1 MIRVTTI
8 KILIFFKFSLD
19 FSLVSK
25 YSISDYFSR
34 TSPGGPYNMLKS
46 AFHAFLLIAVA
57 ALTTAAKPVVLTP
70 QERFDK
76 LAEHTTFGEAELAE
90 LRAIMELVKER
101 KSDEANKDGDG
112 LDCTFCPD
120 ALTWYLSTNDLFDEF
135 IFLVDHKADFGIKD
149 ENGMTLLQEA
159 CKGGHVDIIEFLIHH
174 GGEVNLPDKRGRSAI
189 HYALMGHNPEL
200 VLYLLEHGSDP
211 NKRTTRNETPLHFAA
226 KYTSRQELETLVE
239 HGASIKAINWTLV
252 ENLIEQRNRQD
263 KLYYDSD
270 EKHIASLKKALGL
283 KTPESL
289 EEDFEDEEGNDE
301 EEPRYEE
308 VDDDDDDGG
317 ERYVEAEASSDA
329 PKKAPSSSEKQKS
342 GTIANI
348 EDIPFYLLPRDVN
361 DAATVDGLTALHY
374 AAQNGS
380 LDIIKYLVEHG
391 ADISAQDYEQSRSVI
406 HFAAENGDIECIK
419 YLTEHGANLQDKD
432 ANGAT
437 AFHYA
442 VMANNLE
449 AVKYFVTKKLDYT
462 AKDNRGWTAMHY
474 AANGGALDVMKY
486 LIAKGLNIN
495 ELNNRK
501 RTPLFFAREHRDLR
515 QYMISKGAK

>member
-1 MIRVTTI
+1 
-8 KILIFFKFSLD
+8 
-19 FSLVSK
+19 
-25 YSISDYFSR
+25 
-34 TSPGGPYNMLKS
+34 MLKS

-57 ALTTAAKPVVLTP
+57 ALATAAKPVVLTP

-76 LAEHTTFGEAELAE
+76 LAERTSFGEPELAE
-90 LRAIMELVKER
+90 LRAIMELVKEE
-101 KSDEANKDGDG
+101 KSDEADKDGG
-112 LDCTFCPD
+112 KLDCTLCPD

-135 IFLVDHKADFGIKD
+135 MFLVDHNADFGIKD
-149 ENGMTLLQEA
+149 ANGMTLLQEA
-159 CKGGHVDIIEFLIHH
+159 CKGGHVDVIEFLIEH
-174 GGEVNLPDKRGRSAI
+174 GAEVNLPDKEGRSAI
-189 HYALMGHNPEL
+189 HYALMGSNPDL
-200 VLYLLEHGSDP
+200 VHFLLEHGSDP
-211 NKRTTRNETPLHFAA
+211 NKRTVRNETPLHFAA
-226 KYTSRQELETLVE
+226 KYSSCKEIETLVE

-270 EKHIASLKKALGL
+270 ETQIAALKKALGL

-289 EEDFEDEEGNDE
+289 EEDFEDDE
-301 EEPRYEE
+301 EEESPHYEE
-308 VDDDDDDGG
+308 IDDDDDDGG
-317 ERYVEAEASSDA
+317 ERYVEAEAASDT
-329 PKKAPSSSEKQKS
+329 PKKKPSSSPDEPE
-342 GTIANI
+342 TII
-348 EDIPFYLLPRDVN
+348 KDIDDIPFDLLPRDVN

-391 ADISAQDYEQSRSVI
+391 AAISAQDNEQSRSVI

-419 YLTEHGANLQDKD
+419 YLTEHGADLQDKD

-449 AVKYFVTKKLDYT
+449 AVKYFVSKKLDYT

-486 LIAKGLNIN
+486 LLAKDLNIN
-495 ELNNRK
+495 ALNDRK
-501 RTPLFFAREHRDLR
+501 RTPLFFARQHHELR
-515 QYMISKGAK
+515 EYMLSKGAK

>member
-1 MIRVTTI
+1 
-8 KILIFFKFSLD
+8 
-19 FSLVSK
+19 
-25 YSISDYFSR
+25 
-34 TSPGGPYNMLKS
+34 MLKS
-46 AFHAFLLIAVA
+46 AFHTFLLIAVA
-57 ALTTAAKPVVLTP
+57 ALATASKPAPLTL

-76 LAEHTTFGEAELAE
+76 LAEQKSFGEPELAE
-90 LRAIMELVKER
+90 LRAIIKLTKEQE
-101 KSDEANKDGDG
+101 KNADENKDGG
-112 LDCTFCPD
+112 KLDCTFCPD

-135 IFLVDHKADFGIKD
+135 SFLVDHNADFGIKD
-149 ENGMTLLQEA
+149 ANGMTLLQEV
-159 CKGGHVDIIEFLIHH
+159 CKGGHLDIIKYLVDH
-174 GGEVNLPDKRGRSAI
+174 GADVNLPNKEGLSAI
-189 HYALMGHNPEL
+189 HYAVMGGANPDL
-200 VLYLLEHGSDP
+200 VLYLLEHGGDP
-211 NKRTTRNETPLHFAA
+211 NRRTVRNETPLHFAA
-226 KYTSRQELETLVE
+226 KYSTCEVLQLLVE

-270 EKHIASLKKALGL
+270 ESQIAALKKALGL

-289 EEDFEDEEGNDE
+289 EEDFEDDEVEET
-301 EEPRYEE
+301 PRYEE

-329 PKKAPSSSEKQKS
+329 PKKAPSSSEKKS

-348 EDIPFYLLPRDVN
+348 DDIPFDLLPRDVN

-380 LDIIKYLVEHG
+380 LDIIKFLVEHG

-406 HFAAENGDIECIK
+406 HFAALNGDIECIK
-419 YLTEHGANLQDKD
+419 YLTENGADLLDKD

-462 AKDNRGWTAMHY
+462 AKDYRGWTAMHY
-474 AANGGALDVMKY
+474 AADGGALEVMKY
-486 LIAKGLNIN
+486 LLAKGLNIN
-495 ELNNRK
+495 ELNDRK
-501 RTPLFFAREHRDLR
+501 RTPLFLARQFHELR
-515 QYMISKGAK
+515 QFMLSKGAK

>member
-1 MIRVTTI
+1 
-8 KILIFFKFSLD
+8 
-19 FSLVSK
+19 
-25 YSISDYFSR
+25 
-34 TSPGGPYNMLKS
+34 MLKS

-57 ALTTAAKPVVLTP
+57 ALATAAKPVVLTP

-76 LAEHTTFGEAELAE
+76 LAERTSFGEPELAE
-90 LRAIMELVKER
+90 LRAIMELVKEK
-101 KSDEANKDGDG
+101 KSDEADKDGDG

-135 IFLVDHKADFGIKD
+135 KFLVEHKADFGIKD
-149 ENGMTLLQEA
+149 ANGMTLLQEA
-159 CKGGHVDIIEFLIHH
+159 CKGGHVDVIEFLIDH
-174 GGEVNLPDKRGRSAI
+174 GGEVNLPDKEGRSAL
-189 HYALMGHNPEL
+189 HYALMGRNPDL
-200 VLYLLEHGSDP
+200 THYLLEHGSDP
-211 NKRTTRNETPLHFAA
+211 NKRTVRNETPLHFAA
-226 KYTSRQELETLVE
+226 KYSSCEELETLVE

-270 EKHIASLKKALGL
+270 ETQIAALKKALGL

-289 EEDFEDEEGNDE
+289 EEDFEDDE
-301 EEPRYEE
+301 EEESPHYEE
-308 VDDDDDDGG
+308 IDDDDDDGG
-317 ERYVEAEASSDA
+317 ERYVEAEAASDT
-329 PKKAPSSSEKQKS
+329 PKKKPSSSPDEPE
-342 GTIANI
+342 TII
-348 EDIPFYLLPRDVN
+348 KDIDDIPFDLLPRDVN

-391 ADISAQDYEQSRSVI
+391 ADISAQDNEQSRSVI

-419 YLTEHGANLQDKD
+419 YLTEHGADLQDKD

-486 LIAKGLNIN
+486 LLAKDLNIN
-495 ELNNRK
+495 ALNDRK
-501 RTPLFFAREHRDLR
+501 RTPLFFARQHHELR
-515 QYMISKGAK
+515 EYMLSKGAK

>member
-1 MIRVTTI
+1 
-8 KILIFFKFSLD
+8 
-19 FSLVSK
+19 
-25 YSISDYFSR
+25 
-34 TSPGGPYNMLKS
+34 MLKS

-57 ALTTAAKPVVLTP
+57 ALATASKPVVLTP

-76 LAEHTTFGEAELAE
+76 LAEHTSFGEPELAE
-90 LRAIMELVKER
+90 LRAIIELVKEQ
-101 KSDEANKDGDG
+101 KSDGADKDGDG

-135 IFLVDHKADFGIKD
+135 RFLVDHKADFGIKD
-149 ENGMTLLQEA
+149 DNGMTLLQEA
-159 CKGGHVDIIEFLIHH
+159 CKGGHVDVIEFLINH
-174 GGEVNLPDKRGRSAI
+174 GGEVNLPDKEGRSAI
-189 HYALMGHNPEL
+189 HYALMGKNPEL
-200 VLYLLEHGSDP
+200 VHYLLEHGSDP
-211 NKRTTRNETPLHFAA
+211 NKRTIRNETPLHFAA
-226 KYTSRQELETLVE
+226 KYSSCQEIETLVE

-270 EKHIASLKKALGL
+270 ETQISALKKALGL

-289 EEDFEDEEGNDE
+289 EEEFDDE
-301 EEPRYEE
+301 EEEEAPRYEE
-308 VDDDDDDGG
+308 IDDDDDDGG
-317 ERYVEAEASSDA
+317 ERYAETDNSSSA
-329 PKKAPSSSEKQKS
+329 PKKKNGSSAEDSETV
-342 GTIANI
+342 TITDI
-348 EDIPFYLLPRDVN
+348 DDIPFDLLPRDVS

-380 LDIIKYLVEHG
+380 LDIIKFLVEHG

-419 YLTEHGANLQDKD
+419 YLTEHGADLLDKD

-462 AKDNRGWTAMHY
+462 AKDNRGWSAMHY

-495 ELNNRK
+495 ELNTRK
-501 RTPLFFAREHRDLR
+501 RTPLFFARQHHELR
-515 QYMISKGAK
+515 EFMLSKGAK